1 MSYTGKN
8 AYSAGKTSGVL
19 RGGASGANRCYVLT
33 HCAPQRGKSVATWQP
48 SCQKVFEESGSDRKF
63 LDPSPALFHKQTN
76 PWKRKRN
83 DISIFRKWTY
93 FPSIVS

>member
-19 RGGASGANRCYVLT
+19 RGGASGANRCYVMA
-33 HCAPQRGKSVATWQP
+33 HCAPQDGKRVATWQP

-63 LDPSPALFHKQTN
+63 LDPSLAL
-76 PWKRKRN
+76 PC
-83 DISIFRKWTY
+83 D
-93 FPSIVS
+93 

>member
-1 MSYTGKN
+1 MTKLILKYSSFYPMSIFKEFKY
-8 AYSAGKTSGVL
+8 KTVL
-19 RGGASGANRCYVLT
+19 S
-33 HCAPQRGKSVATWQP
+33 HCAPQDGKRVATWQP